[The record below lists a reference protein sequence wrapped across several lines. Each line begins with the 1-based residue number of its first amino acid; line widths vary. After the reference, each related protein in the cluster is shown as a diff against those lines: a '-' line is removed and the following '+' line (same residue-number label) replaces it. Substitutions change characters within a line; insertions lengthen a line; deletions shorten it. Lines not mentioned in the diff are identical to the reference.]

1 MALKTY
7 AANDIARYILSF
19 ANPEENDVSN
29 LKLQKLCYYAQGL
42 CSAMR
47 GSPLFSEKIYAWDHG
62 PVVEALYHEYK
73 PYRAA
78 PIPVPEFDQSK
89 IDGKDKTAIRDIVEH
104 FGQFSAWALRNM
116 THEERPWAEAYKR
129 ASGSEITVQ
138 SMIDFFRPQVEDDYV
153 KRVYGEVVQR

>member
-7 AANDIARYILSF
+7 AANDIARYILSL
-19 ANPEENDVSN
+19 ANPEENDISN

-47 GSPLFSEKIYAWDHG
+47 GSPLFEERIYAWDHG
-62 PVVEALYHEYK
+62 PVVEVLYHEYK
-73 PYRAA
+73 PFRAS
-78 PIPVPEFDQSK
+78 PIPVPEFDSSK
-89 IDGKDKTAIRDIVEH
+89 IAAADKTAITDVVEH

-129 ASGSEITVQ
+129 ATGSEIAVQ
-138 SMIDFFRPQVEDDYV
+138 SMVEFFRPQIEDDYV